1 MHLHRA
7 KIFFHSLVFVVV
19 AAPSSFAEISSQLG
33 VGYAKEF
40 RHNKDLQQYEIFW
53 RQPLPY
59 KTTLGDSWNVAT
71 DIEVAAALLREEGSD
86 SGEAG
91 RFSVMPQVIFSP
103 HSMVNFI
110 VGLGAGF
117 MVGETEFTDQN
128 LGGRFLFNAKV
139 GAQLLLGEHW
149 GLEYVFY
156 HQSNAG
162 IYDHNIGLT
171 MHHFAFTYKF

>member
-1 MHLHRA
+1 MMPTA
-7 KIFFHSLVFVVV
+7 KIFFLSVVFIAV
-19 AAPSSFAEISSQLG
+19 AAPSSFAEMSSQLG
-33 VGYAKEF
+33 VGYGMEFKE
-40 RHNKDLQQYEIFW
+40 NKDLEQYEIFW

-86 SGEAG
+86 NDETG

-103 HSMVNFI
+103 HAMVNFI
-110 VGLGAGF
+110 VGIGAGF

-128 LGGRFLFNAKV
+128 LGGSFLFNSKV
-139 GAQLLLGEHW
+139 GAQLVLGQHW

-162 IYDHNIGLT
+162 IYDHNIGLN
-171 MHHFAFTYKF
+171 MHHLALSYHF